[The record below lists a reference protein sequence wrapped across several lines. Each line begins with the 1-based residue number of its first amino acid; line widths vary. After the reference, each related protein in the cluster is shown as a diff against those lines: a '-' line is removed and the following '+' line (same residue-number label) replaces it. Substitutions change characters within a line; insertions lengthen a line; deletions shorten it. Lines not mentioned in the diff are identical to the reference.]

1 MNFRQSIQVECGE
14 FGAKLLAYP
23 DCTGSP
29 SDMRR
34 IASKIERQWSDYWPL
49 LRDAT
54 TEMAEEVQGIYD
66 FDASFRSHPFEVQIY
81 HYEVSDGTEY
91 LMLRVK
97 FLNAKSQVM
106 CPVFDITFDG
116 FDIVHR
122 QPCF

>member
-1 MNFRQSIQVECGE
+1 MNFPLSIQVECGE

-23 DCTGSP
+23 DFTGPP
-29 SDMRR
+29 SELRR
-34 IASKIERQWSDYWPL
+34 LTSNIELRWSDYWPR

-54 TEMAEEVQGIYD
+54 SEMAEQVQGIYD

-97 FLNAKSQVM
+97 FLDSKSQLM
-106 CPVFDITFDG
+106 CPVFDTTFEG
-116 FDIVHR
+116 LDIVHR